1 MPGAGERPAA
11 RRLTGGREA
20 PYTRAENVTNLLVT
34 PSTIR
39 EVAKRAGVSV
49 STVSRVLNDYP
60 FVSDGAR
67 RRVLE
72 AMEQLDYRPN
82 VAARSMRTGTSRAI
96 GFVVSDISN
105 PLFATIAKGVDAVL
119 HRHGYSLVLANS
131 ENDPGREAELLS
143 ALRQRRVD
151 GLIAAVADESAPS
164 LASRLEEFA
173 TVLFDRDILGSTA
186 DAVCSDH
193 ETGIRE
199 ALERLATLGHRR
211 VALVAGSQHQL
222 GSRARAVAFE
232 RHARRLSL
240 SYDGALLLAEEASRE
255 TGVRLGRELLALE
268 EPPTAVVIG
277 HNQLT
282 VGVLEALREHAV
294 QIPGDLSVIGC
305 DDVDATR
312 LHSPRIDVVERDLL
326 ELGTAS
332 AQLLLER
339 LGDRD
344 APPRRVVLPTRL
356 VCRESTAA
364 PRVAA
369 GAPA

>member
-1 MPGAGERPAA
+1 
-11 RRLTGGREA
+11 
-20 PYTRAENVTNLLVT
+20 VT

-49 STVSRVLNDYP
+49 STASRVLNDYP
-60 FVSDGAR
+60 FVSADAR

-72 AMEQLDYRPN
+72 AMDELDYRPD
-82 VAARSMRTGTSRAI
+82 VAARSMRTGTSRAV
-96 GFVVSDISN
+96 GFVVADISN

-119 HRHGYSLVLANS
+119 HPHGYSLVLANS

-151 GLIAAVADESAPS
+151 GLIAAVADESALS

-173 TVLFDRDILGSTA
+173 TVLFDRDIPGSTA

-193 ETGIRE
+193 ETGMCE
-199 ALERLATLGHRR
+199 ALERLAELGHRR
-211 VALVAGSQHQL
+211 IALVAGSQHQL

-240 SYDGALLLAEEASRE
+240 SIDGAVLHGDEASRE
-255 TGVRLGRELLALE
+255 TGARLGRELLALAE
-268 EPPTAVVIG
+268 RPTAVVIG

-282 VGVLEALREHAV
+282 VGVLEALQERSVE
-294 QIPGDLSVIGC
+294 IPADLSVISC
-305 DDVDATR
+305 DDVDAIR

-326 ELGTAS
+326 ELGGAS
-332 AQLLLER
+332 ARLLLER

-344 APPRRVVLPTRL
+344 APPRRVVLPTHY
-356 VCRESTAA
+356 VCRESSAA
-364 PRVAA
+364 PRVAS
-369 GAPA
+369 GAHA

>member
-1 MPGAGERPAA
+1 M
-11 RRLTGGREA
+11 
-20 PYTRAENVTNLLVT
+20 T

-60 FVSDGAR
+60 FVSDDAR
-67 RRVLE
+67 QRVLD
-72 AMEQLDYRPN
+72 AMEELDYRPD
-82 VAARSMRTGTSRAI
+82 VAARSMRTGTSRAV

-105 PLFATIAKGVDAVL
+105 PLFATIAKGVDAIL
-119 HRHGYSLVLANS
+119 HPHGYSLVLANS
-131 ENDPGREAELLS
+131 ENNPGREAELLS
-143 ALRQRRVD
+143 ALRQRRLD
-151 GLIAAVADESAPS
+151 GLIAAVADESATS
-164 LASRLEEFA
+164 LASRLDDFA
-173 TVLFDRDILGSTA
+173 TVLFDRDVPGSTA

-193 ETGIRE
+193 ETGVRQ
-199 ALERLATLGHRR
+199 ALERLAELGHRR
-211 VALVAGSQHQL
+211 IALVAGSQHQL

-240 SYDGALLLAEEASRE
+240 SIDGTVLLAEEASRE
-255 TGVRLGRELLALE
+255 VGGRLGRELLALR

-282 VGVLEALREHAV
+282 VGVLEAFHERGV
-294 QIPGDLSVIGC
+294 QIPRDLSVIAC
-305 DDVDATR
+305 DDVDVTR

-326 ELGTAS
+326 ELGGAS
-332 AQLLLER
+332 ARLLLER
-339 LGDRD
+339 LADRD

-356 VCRESTAA
+356 VCRESSAA